1 MLIRLTR
8 RLARRYRRAEVT
20 VVRWNTAKPL
30 RRRLSRSSDQAL
42 DRALSAARMARGDL
56 FTPFKGN
63 ARHRKRLAAMMT
75 RFGVDRAL
83 AAEVHWPALRE
94 AESLCADCPN
104 VRRCARLL
112 KWGLRDDAA
121 RVFCP
126 NAALFDQ
133 IALVGRSPSLT
144 R

>member
-8 RLARRYRRAEVT
+8 RLARRYRRTEVT

-30 RRRLSRSSDQAL
+30 RRRLSRTSDQAL
-42 DRALSAARMARGDL
+42 HRALSAAGMDRGDL
-56 FTPFKGN
+56 FTAFKGN
-63 ARHRKRLAAMMT
+63 ARHRKRLAAMMD

-83 AAEVHWPALRE
+83 AAEAHWPALRE
-94 AESLCADCPN
+94 ADSLCADCPN
-104 VRRCARLL
+104 VRRCTRLL

-126 NAALFDQ
+126 NAALFDE
-133 IALVGRSPSLT
+133 IARAERSPSLVS
-144 R
+144 

>member
-20 VVRWNTAKPL
+20 LVRWNTDKPL

-42 DRALSAARMARGDL
+42 DRALSAARMGRGDL

-83 AAEVHWPALRE
+83 AAEAHWPALRQ
-94 AESLCADCPN
+94 ADSLCADCPN
-104 VRRCARLL
+104 VRRCTRLL

-126 NAALFDQ
+126 NAALFDE
-133 IALVGRSPSLT
+133 IALVGRSGTLT
-144 R
+144 S